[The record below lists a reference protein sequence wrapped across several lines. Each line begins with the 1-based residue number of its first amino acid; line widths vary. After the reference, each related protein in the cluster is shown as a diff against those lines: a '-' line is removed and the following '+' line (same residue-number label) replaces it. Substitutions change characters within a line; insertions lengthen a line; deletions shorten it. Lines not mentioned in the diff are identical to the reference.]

1 MAFVLR
7 GHVKR
12 GRTNNDEPTR
22 GGNFETSCTRE
33 ENDQKETMSRNV

>member
-12 GRTNNDEPTR
+12 GSTKNDERTR
-22 GGNFETSCTRE
+22 GGNFETSCIRE
-33 ENDQKETMSRNV
+33 ENYKKETMSRNV

>member
-12 GRTNNDEPTR
+12 GRTNNDERTR
-22 GGNFETSCTRE
+22 GGNFESSCIGE
-33 ENDQKETMSRNV
+33 ESYKKETISRNV